1 MEGITMNRNEMR
13 EDIRL
18 QMGLEAIRA
27 IKESLKILQEL
38 PPSDS
43 KDELIEQTEK
53 TLKEA
58 QEHLA

>member
-1 MEGITMNRNEMR
+1 MNRNEMR